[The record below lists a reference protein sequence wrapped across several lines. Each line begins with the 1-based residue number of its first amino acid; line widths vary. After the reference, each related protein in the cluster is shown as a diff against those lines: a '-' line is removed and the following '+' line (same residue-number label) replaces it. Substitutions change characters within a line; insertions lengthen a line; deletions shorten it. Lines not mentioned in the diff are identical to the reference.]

1 MVTAARRGA
10 ASDAPSWVTAAEQR
24 DRWALVRWLAAIGV
38 GVLALGL
45 SLWRLM
51 PGFGFWDT
59 AEFQT
64 VLPVMGTAHP
74 TGYPTYVLVGWL
86 ASVLLQPLGEPALR
100 MNVLSAIL
108 VGIGATISVDLAR
121 RLSGSLVLGV
131 VAGVGIALTPIVWAV
146 GTHADPH
153 ALHFVFV
160 AAILWLLVRWEEAR
174 QGRTGA
180 RRVRAGAGP
189 MIEGRLDDG
198 RSRYGDRLLVAA
210 AVLVGLSTG
219 NHSLTFLFGP
229 PILLFVFAVDR
240 EVFRRPRLVASCVAA
255 FLIPT
260 VLVRFEMVL
269 RAGWFRAPFVYADPS
284 TWSGFWYVT
293 LGEQFHGW
301 FTDPLIGWPK
311 RISDL
316 VTMAVNQLG
325 PLAPVVV
332 LAFVATAVRRPRYA
346 LLTGTALAITCVF
359 NAVYPD
365 GAIDRY
371 YIGPALICWTWLAI
385 LGSAVVDLVVGRPWT
400 ADPDDES
407 VIVGWRPWLPDP
419 WRSFGLAVIAT
430 VLIAPTIL
438 AVPARAQ
445 VVDRSRDRLA
455 ERWTDEVLSA
465 VEPEAVI
472 VSWWSYST
480 PLWYAT
486 IVDQRRT
493 DISVIDDRTR
503 LDCNLGELDHVIDL
517 YLPNH
522 PVYLIRNGTSELP
535 ALERRF
541 ELVPLGGSLA
551 SNVLR
556 VVPRDPTS
564 VAPGGP
570 AAEPPA
576 CPAIQG

>member
-1 MVTAARRGA
+1 VA
-10 ASDAPSWVTAAEQR
+10 
-24 DRWALVRWLAAIGV
+24 
-38 GVLALGL
+38 
-45 SLWRLM
+45 
-51 PGFGFWDT
+51 
-59 AEFQT
+59 
-64 VLPVMGTAHP
+64 
-74 TGYPTYVLVGWL
+74 
-86 ASVLLQPLGEPALR
+86 
-100 MNVLSAIL
+100 
-108 VGIGATISVDLAR
+108 ISVDLAR
-121 RLSGSLVLGV
+121 RLTGSLLLGV
-131 VAGVGIALTPIVWAV
+131 VAGLGIALTPIVWSV

-160 AAILWLLVRWEEAR
+160 AAILWLLVRWEAAKR
-174 QGRTGA
+174 GVGGSVAGRSGGRGA
-180 RRVRAGAGP
+180 AGAGGHGDP
-189 MIEGRLDDG
+189 RHSDA
-198 RSRYGDRLLVAA
+198 RRADRLLLAA
-210 AVLVGLSTG
+210 AALVGLSIG

-240 EVFRRPRLVASCVAA
+240 EVFRRPRLVAACVAA

-301 FTDPLIGWPK
+301 FTDPTTGWSR

-316 VTMAVNQLG
+316 VTMAVGQLG

-332 LAFVATAVRRPRYA
+332 LAFLATAVRRPRYA
-346 LLTGTALAITCVF
+346 LLSGTALAITCLF

-371 YIGPALICWTWLAI
+371 YIGPVLICWTWLAI
-385 LGSAVVDLVVGRPWT
+385 LGSAVIDLVVRRPWT
-400 ADPDDES
+400 ADPDDRT
-407 VIVGWRPWLPDP
+407 VIVGWRPRLTDR
-419 WRSFGLAVIAT
+419 WRSLGLAIVAA
-430 VLIAPTIL
+430 VLIAPSVL
-438 AVPARAQ
+438 AVPVRAQ

-465 VEPEAVI
+465 VEPNAVI

-493 DISVIDDRTR
+493 DISIIDDRTR

-541 ELVPLGGSLA
+541 ELVPLGGSLT

-556 VVPRDPTS
+556 AVPRDPAS
-564 VAPGGP
+564 VPAAGP
-570 AAEPPA
+570 AVEPPM